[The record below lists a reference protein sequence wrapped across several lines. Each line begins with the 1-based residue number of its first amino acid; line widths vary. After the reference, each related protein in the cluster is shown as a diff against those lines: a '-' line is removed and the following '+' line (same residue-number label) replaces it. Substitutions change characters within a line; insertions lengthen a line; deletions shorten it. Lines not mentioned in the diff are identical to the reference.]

1 MFYTKPKL
9 ICYDF
14 DETLVS
20 SNEVY
25 KKSLNLLCEKYGIR
39 QRTDKEMNIINKASF
54 KDVLSA
60 LFGEENEKNIHQE
73 YEFGY
78 TMYSRQLC
86 HPIFG
91 SFEFVQNSKANGILQ
106 AIISNKPNNIVETEV
121 DRIGFSKYIDVVIGS
136 SYGYK
141 KPAKEIFD
149 IIVEKLDIDKQ
160 ILDKI
165 WMFGDSVPD
174 IEFAKNINAKMF
186 FVGDQ
191 NILSNDL
198 KRFIVP
204 NWTSFYDIHFIEDN
218 IRNKNNKACK
228 TLFN

>member
-20 SNEVY
+20 SKEVY

-39 QRTDKEMNIINKASF
+39 KRTDEEMDVINKACF

-60 LFGEENEKNIHQE
+60 LFGNENEKNIHQE

-78 TMYSRQLC
+78 AMYSQQLC
-86 HPIFG
+86 HPIYG

-106 AIISNKPNNIVETEV
+106 AIISNKPNHIVEPEV
-121 DRIGFSKYIDVVIGS
+121 DRIGFGNYIDVVIGS

-141 KPAKEIFD
+141 KPAKEILD
-149 IIVEKLDIDKQ
+149 IIVDKLNIDKQ
-160 ILDKI
+160 VLDKI
-165 WMFGDSVPD
+165 WMFGDSIPD
-174 IEFAKNINAKMF
+174 IEFAKNIKAKMF
-186 FVGDQ
+186 FVGNQ
-191 NILSNDL
+191 NILSKEL
-198 KRFIVP
+198 KSFIVP
-204 NWTSFYDIHFIEDN
+204 NWTSFYDIHFKEDK
-218 IRNKNNKACK
+218 IKDKNNKECI
-228 TLFN
+228 TMSN